1 MNLKEFVVG
10 LTKFVESN
18 PQLGEMIV
26 VASSD
31 EEGNEFN
38 EVVYEPCKGFL
49 KGRKFIP
56 FDNFQDFDN
65 EILEVNAVCIN

>member
-1 MNLKEFVVG
+1 
-10 LTKFVESN
+10 
-18 PQLGEMIV
+18 MIV

>member
-26 VASSD
+26 VVAD
-31 EEGNEFN
+31 EEWDDFN
-38 EVVYEPCKGFL
+38 EVVHKPCKGFL
-49 KGRKFIP
+49 KGRRFIS
-56 FDNFQDFDN
+56 FDSFQNFDN